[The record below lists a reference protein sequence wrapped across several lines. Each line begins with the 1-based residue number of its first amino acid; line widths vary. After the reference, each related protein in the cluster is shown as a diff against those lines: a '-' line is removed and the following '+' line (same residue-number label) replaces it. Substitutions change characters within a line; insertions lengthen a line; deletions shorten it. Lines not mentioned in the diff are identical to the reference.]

1 MSHDQL
7 TPSAPASQASVSG
20 QSHDQNEIP
29 VKCGP
34 IEGSLHL
41 DKLGGGQSG
50 REGNIKCI
58 YCSSESKWVTPIEFE
73 SLGGKSKSEKW
84 KQSIKTNNNV
94 SIGVHL
100 SALGSDVSR
109 SYSHSH
115 AAVPPSLSLT
125 SNVSVG
131 DASLIVSPL
140 LAFVKAHRL
149 RGSTTNLKQSV
160 ATHFDLSSLT
170 DAQKLLW
177 DHCGDTLRHLG
188 LTYHTRRSTD
198 KRDAFEATLAD
209 ILSAF
214 NKLDEDDKLPF
225 LYCEALHLLNLP
237 CLEPDPISKRLD
249 TNNQAI
255 SCLVQKVDSLSA
267 PFNSTQLALEQL
279 VSSLK
284 DQLTTFSS
292 SVSSFSKSLS
302 KQVLDPLVVPQT
314 MTNPA
319 LSSSGKGTSTHYSST
334 PVDRSANVILFGV
347 PELSLSDTKSVIDE
361 VTTHMIGRSVRIRD
375 AFRIGRKKPN
385 SDESS
390 RPRPLLI
397 KLDSCWDRRILLS
410 SRRSLK
416 FFEKY
421 KLFIR
426 EDLPPQ
432 ARKTRSNPSLF
443 QDGSQTNVIST
454 VSNVD
459 QDQPQ

>member
-50 REGNIKCI
+50 REGSIKCI

-73 SLGGKSKSEKW
+73 SLGGKSKSGKW

-109 SYSHSH
+109 SYSHSR

-125 SNVSVG
+125 SNVSVD

-170 DAQKLLW
+170 DAHKLLW

-225 LYCEALHLLNLP
+225 FYCEALHLLNLP

-267 PFNSTQLALEQL
+267 PFNSTQIALEQL

-292 SVSSFSKSLS
+292 SVSSISKSLS
-302 KQVLDPLVVPQT
+302 KQVFDPLVVPQT

-375 AFRIGRKKPN
+375 AFCIGRKKPN

>member
-1 MSHDQL
+1 M
-7 TPSAPASQASVSG
+7 SG
-20 QSHDQNEIP
+20 QSRR
-29 VKCGP
+29 
-34 IEGSLHL
+34 EGSV
-41 DKLGGGQSG
+41 
-50 REGNIKCI
+50 NCI
-58 YCSSESKWVTPIEFE
+58 YCSSESKRVTLIEFE
-73 SLGGKSKSEKW
+73 SLGGKFKSGKW

-125 SNVSVG
+125 SSVSVD

-140 LAFVKAHRL
+140 LAFVKAHNQL
-149 RGSTTNLKQSV
+149 QLILTSP
-160 ATHFDLSSLT
+160 LSLM
-170 DAQKLLW
+170 LLW
-177 DHCGDTLRHLG
+177 DHCGDTLRHLS

-198 KRDAFEATLAD
+198 ERDAFEVTLAD

-214 NKLDEDDKLPF
+214 NELDEDDKLPF
-225 LYCEALHLLNLP
+225 FYCEALHLLNLP

-249 TNNQAI
+249 TNHQAI
-255 SCLVQKVDSLSA
+255 SCLVQKVNSLSA
-267 PFNSTQLALEQL
+267 PFNSTQIALEQL

-292 SVSSFSKSLS
+292 YVSSFSKSLS
-302 KQVLDPLVVPQT
+302 KQVFDPLVVPQT

-319 LSSSGKGTSTHYSST
+319 LSSSGKGTSTHYNST
-334 PVDRSANVILFGV
+334 PEDRSANVILFGV

-397 KLDSCWDRRILLS
+397 KLDSCWDRRSFSVL
-410 SRRSLK
+410 
-416 FFEKY
+416 
-421 KLFIR
+421 
-426 EDLPPQ
+426 
-432 ARKTRSNPSLF
+432 AA
-443 QDGSQTNVIST
+443 V
-454 VSNVD
+454 
-459 QDQPQ
+459 

>member
-1 MSHDQL
+1 M
-7 TPSAPASQASVSG
+7 
-20 QSHDQNEIP
+20 
-29 VKCGP
+29 
-34 IEGSLHL
+34 
-41 DKLGGGQSG
+41 
-50 REGNIKCI
+50 
-58 YCSSESKWVTPIEFE
+58 
-73 SLGGKSKSEKW
+73 
-84 KQSIKTNNNV
+84 
-94 SIGVHL
+94 HL

-125 SNVSVG
+125 SNVSVD

-214 NKLDEDDKLPF
+214 NKLDEDHKLPF
-225 LYCEALHLLNLP
+225 FYCEALHLLNLP

-267 PFNSTQLALEQL
+267 PFNSTQIALEQL

-302 KQVLDPLVVPQT
+302 KQVFDPLVVPQT

-319 LSSSGKGTSTHYSST
+319 LSFSGKGTSTHYSST

-416 FFEKY
+416 FFEK
-421 KLFIR
+421 
-426 EDLPPQ
+426 
-432 ARKTRSNPSLF
+432 
-443 QDGSQTNVIST
+443 
-454 VSNVD
+454 
-459 QDQPQ
+459 

>member
-20 QSHDQNEIP
+20 QSHDQNEIS

-50 REGNIKCI
+50 REGSIKRI

-73 SLGGKSKSEKW
+73 SLGGKSKSGKW

-125 SNVSVG
+125 SNVSVD

-140 LAFVKAHRL
+140 LAFVEAHRL

-170 DAQKLLW
+170 DAHKLLW

-225 LYCEALHLLNLP
+225 FYCEALHLLNLP

-255 SCLVQKVDSLSA
+255 SCLVQKVDSLST
-267 PFNSTQLALEQL
+267 PFNSTQIALEQL

-302 KQVLDPLVVPQT
+302 KQVFDPLVVPQT

-416 FFEKY
+416 FF
-421 KLFIR
+421 
-426 EDLPPQ
+426 
-432 ARKTRSNPSLF
+432 
-443 QDGSQTNVIST
+443 
-454 VSNVD
+454 
-459 QDQPQ
+459 